1 MPDSPPIPPAPP
13 PRSDIP
19 KPDHMTDER
28 YTAFME
34 YLAGAPPD
42 TWRGTDGT
50 LYLTWMPSDMAPPVG
65 MVDSRVAIPPGDPHY
80 TRFLKDLLPQFDY
93 QGMEVPD
100 APSPDAHAQA

>member
-1 MPDSPPIPPAPP
+1 MPDSPIPPAPP

-28 YTAFME
+28 YAAFLE

-50 LYLTWMPSDMAPPVG
+50 LYLTWMPSDLAPPVG
-65 MVDSRVAIPPGDPHY
+65 MVDSRIAIPPQDPHY
-80 TRFLKDLLPQFDY
+80 TEFLKDLLPHFDY

-100 APSPDAHAQA
+100 AASPDTHAQA